1 MDMSLILWSYYGHNL
16 GFLSSDGTDYSIL
29 TSLTFAIE
37 PTSPRRHCVGL
48 GILQDT
54 IGEGMEQFE
63 LYFEN
68 LPSESADVGT
78 PATTCV
84 NIIDDDGT
92 HDLSR

>member
-1 MDMSLILWSYYGHNL
+1 M
-16 GFLSSDGTDYSIL
+16 FLFLDGDYSIL
-29 TSLTFAIE
+29 TPLMFTIQ
-37 PTSPRRHCVGL
+37 PTSLRRHCIGVS
-48 GILQDT
+48 ILQDM

-78 PATTCV
+78 PATTCI

-92 HDLSR
+92 HDLSNNVQYRT